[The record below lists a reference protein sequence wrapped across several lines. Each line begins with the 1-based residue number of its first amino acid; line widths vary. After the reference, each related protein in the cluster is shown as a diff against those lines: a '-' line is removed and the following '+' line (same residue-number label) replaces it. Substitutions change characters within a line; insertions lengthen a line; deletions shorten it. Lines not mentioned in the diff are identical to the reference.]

1 MRGRAI
7 RYWMTWSWTST
18 FVENSDEGV
27 AMVVQPEKGM
37 MSRHPAHSM
46 YLRLTHKQW
55 VSYGHAL
62 GLSDWRLVS
71 GFDCVG
77 TPE

>member
-1 MRGRAI
+1 
-7 RYWMTWSWTST
+7 
-18 FVENSDEGV
+18 
-27 AMVVQPEKGM
+27 MVVQPEKGM
-37 MSRHPAHSM
+37 MSRRPARGM
-46 YLRLTHKQW
+46 YLRLTHKQRA
-55 VSYGHAL
+55 SYGYAL

>member
-1 MRGRAI
+1 MA
-7 RYWMTWSWTST
+7 
-18 FVENSDEGV
+18 V
-27 AMVVQPEKGM
+27 VVQPEKGM
-37 MSRHPAHSM
+37 MSRRPAHST
-46 YLRLTHKQW
+46 YLRLTHKSW
-55 VSYGHAL
+55 ASYGYAL